1 MNGCIVICGI
11 SVCGEALC
19 LFLAEALSLIVVLLG
34 LVEAS
39 VNEMEETSAEAT
51 NIRANYVAPKIGV

>member
-1 MNGCIVICGI
+1 M
-11 SVCGEALC
+11 
-19 LFLAEALSLIVVLLG
+19 FLAEALSLIVVLLG